1 MSKLPMKLL
10 ESCSAVSVAK
20 LSESLTVYLLV
31 VNGSRLDTINFV
43 NLYVGVCK
51 ADKIG
56 QKGGHPSKHFLCP
69 FQEPDI
75 IPGLVPTGF
84 KCLCVFLEMV
94 LESTSFL

>member
-10 ESCSAVSVAK
+10 ESCSAISVAK
-20 LSESLTVYLLV
+20 LSESLTAYLLV
-31 VNGSRLDTINFV
+31 VNGSKLDTINFA

-94 LESTSFL
+94 LGSTSFL